1 MGPQRI
7 DDQDIDRRRAISPLE
22 AIYPAKCALCGA
34 LSGSAVCAECR
45 SEFREHEPAIRPGDG
60 PLESIAT
67 LFDYSGRAAQ
77 AVQRL
82 KYERVTSLG
91 PWMSDALAE
100 FAGRAGLGRF
110 DVVAPVPIHWSR
122 RCFRGFNQSE
132 LLAEAFPQTQLS
144 MLRFRRTRPQVGLSV
159 EQRLENLRGAFR
171 ASSDAEGKAVLLVD
185 DVITSGGTA
194 RECASALR
202 EAGALNVAAIAF
214 CGAKPE
220 RHTE

>member
-1 MGPQRI
+1 MI
-7 DDQDIDRRRAISPLE
+7 D
-22 AIYPAKCALCGA
+22 AIYPPKCALCGS
-34 LSGSAVCAECR
+34 LSPEPVCDQCR
-45 SEFREHEPAIRPGDG
+45 SEFREHEPSLRPGDG
-60 PLESIAT
+60 PLASIAT

-91 PWMSDALAE
+91 PWMGRELAE
-100 FAGRAGLGRF
+100 FAERVGLGRF
-110 DVVAPVPIHWSR
+110 DTVAPVPIHWSR

-132 LLAEAFPQTQLS
+132 LLIESFPVSSLE

-171 ASSDAEGKAVLLVD
+171 ANRDAEGKAVLIVD

-194 RECASALR
+194 RECAQALR
-202 EAGALNVAAIAF
+202 EAGAINVAAIAF
-214 CGAKPE
+214 CGGKPDTH
-220 RHTE
+220 RI